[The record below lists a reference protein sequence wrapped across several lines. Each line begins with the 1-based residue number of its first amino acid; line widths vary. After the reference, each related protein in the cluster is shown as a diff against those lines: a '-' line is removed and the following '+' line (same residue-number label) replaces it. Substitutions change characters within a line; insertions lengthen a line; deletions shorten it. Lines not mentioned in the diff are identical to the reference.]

1 MTKNVEQYSST
12 WLKMKSA
19 LASLTGGS
27 GSYST
32 SSYGGPSSGAS
43 HAGFKRDIDQLV
55 SISESAKKLIQ
66 ERDSDGVVSFHYHDE
81 RQTAQSLQGKLESLE
96 KYAGN
101 VSTYLKNRIDQPFY
115 KAIDGVGAKL
125 EALSIASYK
134 TSNTIG
140 YQRTDVVK
148 DVYGNPMGTQKV
160 TPKEIGLEELYRVD
174 NPYKKTLQAS
184 YQDFK
189 NSKTYKDHQLTE
201 TEFLMASHHTR
212 AFNYESIRD
221 QQEAIEM
228 WRDIALGVGVV
239 VLTIFCPPA
248 GAVAGVVLAGA
259 EMYSAATGKDWG
271 TGRELSD
278 GERILRGSF
287 ALFDLIPG
295 AKYLHTVAKSGSV
308 VAAKGLLKTSLKEG
322 FEQGARNFDNG
333 LKLLTKFGDN
343 VLKQVDNFGRQGDQ
357 LLNKLLSSGADQLSA
372 GLKTIDGTISQ
383 AAQNFRLNM
392 GLEPQL
398 VSGVM
403 PSPGSS
409 SINKISNKLDDF
421 SKARKLRVSN
431 LDEVGEGAKKFFK
444 AEPVE
449 LPSGEIAYK
458 SADMVDGEAVL
469 VRSPEFLDESG
480 HIRWPDANGFVLD
493 SAGNPITEPAN
504 LKAGQ
509 FIDRYGNPY
518 GRFTSPLE
526 NGQKLPYETRGL
538 PYPEG
543 YQPYHKYEVVKDI
556 NRENIMKAFNEA
568 PQNLKNFLNER
579 LSKYGNPIDVLSN
592 IKKGEIAKVFGQ
604 GGGIQIQLGS
614 NLEYY
619 EILGFLKEVK

>member
-480 HIRWPDANGFVLD
+480 HIKWPDANGFVLD

-556 NRENIMKAFNEA
+556 NIENVKLGFSTLSSNDRQLLSAEMERYGK
-568 PQNLKNFLNER
+568 NLDDLA
-579 LSKYGNPIDVLSN
+579 NPKV
-592 IKKGEIAKVFGQ
+592 GEIAKVFGQ
-604 GGGIQIQLGS
+604 GGGTQIQFEIS
-614 NLEYY
+614 VKWY
-619 EILGFLKEVK
+619 EKMGLLKEVD

>member
-1 MTKNVEQYSST
+1 MTKNVEQRSST

-228 WRDIALGVGVV
+228 WRDLAIGGGLLLLG
-239 VLTIFCPPA
+239 LFCPPA
-248 GAVAGVVLAGA
+248 GGFVLAA
-259 EMYSAATGKDWG
+259 SLTMSAADMYSALSGRDWG
-271 TGRELSD
+271 TGRELSTE
-278 GERILRGSF
+278 ERVLRGSF
-287 ALFDLIPG
+287 ALLELVPG
-295 AKYLHTVAKSGSV
+295 IGYLNDVAKSGGKVAVKNV
-308 VAAKGLLKTSLKEG
+308 VKNSLREG
-322 FEQGARNFDNG
+322 FEQGAKNFDNMV
-333 LKLLTKFGDN
+333 KLTSKFGDN
-343 VLKQVDNFGRQGDQ
+343 VLSKIDDFGRQADQ
-357 LLNKLLSSGADQLSA
+357 VFNKLASKGADSLST
-372 GLKTIDGTISQ
+372 GLKNVDQGISQ

-398 VSGVM
+398 VSGAM

-409 SINKISNKLDDF
+409 SINKITNKLDDF
-421 SKARKLRVSN
+421 SKARKLRVSD
-431 LDEVGEGAKKFFK
+431 LDEVVGEGGSIKFHESPLPTAKRFNETDIIDYTQTMGKHYTADDITKLTELTTHNADSKTALLGYFEPNSVQSYEQIAHANGWTYFDAGNDGWGAMAKIDPQLATKVNEEFLIKQIREGKDFILTSDPYK
-444 AEPVE
+444 AR
-449 LPSGEIAYK
+449 EIADLTGKGFSYANEIDILANSGYK
-458 SADMVDGEAVL
+458 
-469 VRSPEFLDESG
+469 
-480 HIRWPDANGFVLD
+480 I
-493 SAGNPITEPAN
+493 
-504 LKAGQ
+504 K
-509 FIDRYGNPY
+509 RYGNMWRAY
-518 GRFTSPLE
+518 
-526 NGQKLPYETRGL
+526 K
-538 PYPEG
+538 
-543 YQPYHKYEVVKDI
+543 
-556 NRENIMKAFNEA
+556 
-568 PQNLKNFLNER
+568 
-579 LSKYGNPIDVLSN
+579 
-592 IKKGEIAKVFGQ
+592 
-604 GGGIQIQLGS
+604 
-614 NLEYY
+614 
-619 EILGFLKEVK
+619 

>member
-212 AFNYESIRD
+212 AFDYESIRD

-228 WRDIALGVGVV
+228 WRDLAIGGGLLLLG
-239 VLTIFCPPA
+239 LFCPPA
-248 GAVAGVVLAGA
+248 GGFVLAA
-259 EMYSAATGKDWG
+259 SLTMSAADMYSALSGRDWG
-271 TGRELSD
+271 TGRELD
-278 GERILRGSF
+278 PTERGLRGFF
-287 ALFDLIPG
+287 ALIDLVPG
-295 AKYLHTVAKSGSV
+295 GISLI
-308 VAAKGLLKTSLKEG
+308 KGGKGTGKLVGKQLLKEG
-322 FEQGARNFDNG
+322 AEQGAHTIDDG
-333 LKLLTKFGDN
+333 LKALAKFGDN
-343 VLKQVDNFGRQGDQ
+343 VLKQVDNFGSQGDQ
-357 LLNKLLSSGADQLSA
+357 LLNKLIASSADQLSA

-398 VSGVM
+398 VSGAM

-409 SINKISNKLDDF
+409 SINKITNKLDDF
-421 SKARKLRVSN
+421 SKARKLRVSD
-431 LDEVGEGAKKFFK
+431 LDEVGSAINKVDVKSLTAADIPTVKSGKFAEFFNNLSVEELEYLWSDKAIRRKIERQLRYPGGMHEWHLVSRAPQFK
-444 AEPVE
+444 YWGIDFETIADLRTAIDDVKFVN
-449 LPSGEIAYK
+449 PSGVHGGLGSTKAHNE
-458 SADMVDGEAVL
+458 L
-469 VRSPEFLDESG
+469 LD
-480 HIRWPDANGFVLD
+480 I
-493 SAGNPITEPAN
+493 
-504 LKAGQ
+504 
-509 FIDRYGNPY
+509 ID
-518 GRFTSPLE
+518 TSIDYSMF
-526 NGQKLPYETRGL
+526 KR
-538 PYPEG
+538 
-543 YQPYHKYEVVKDI
+543 
-556 NRENIMKAFNEA
+556 R
-568 PQNLKNFLNER
+568 LNNWAHYR
-579 LSKYGNPIDVLSN
+579 L
-592 IKKGEIAKVFGQ
+592 Q
-604 GGGIQIQLGS
+604 GGVSSLPAGLR
-614 NLEYY
+614 
-619 EILGFLKEVK
+619 ILGGN

>member
-1 MTKNVEQYSST
+1 
-12 WLKMKSA
+12 
-19 LASLTGGS
+19 
-27 GSYST
+27 
-32 SSYGGPSSGAS
+32 
-43 HAGFKRDIDQLV
+43 
-55 SISESAKKLIQ
+55 
-66 ERDSDGVVSFHYHDE
+66 
-81 RQTAQSLQGKLESLE
+81 
-96 KYAGN
+96 
-101 VSTYLKNRIDQPFY
+101 
-115 KAIDGVGAKL
+115 
-125 EALSIASYK
+125 
-134 TSNTIG
+134 
-140 YQRTDVVK
+140 
-148 DVYGNPMGTQKV
+148 
-160 TPKEIGLEELYRVD
+160 
-174 NPYKKTLQAS
+174 
-184 YQDFK
+184 
-189 NSKTYKDHQLTE
+189 
-201 TEFLMASHHTR
+201 MASHHTR

-228 WRDIALGVGVV
+228 WRDLAIGGGLLLLG
-239 VLTIFCPPA
+239 LFCPPA
-248 GAVAGVVLAGA
+248 GGFVLAA
-259 EMYSAATGKDWG
+259 SLTMSAADMYSALSGRDWG
-271 TGRELSD
+271 TGRELD
-278 GERILRGSF
+278 PTERGLRGFF
-287 ALFDLIPG
+287 ALIDLVPG
-295 AKYLHTVAKSGSV
+295 GISLI
-308 VAAKGLLKTSLKEG
+308 KGGKGTGKLVGKQLLKEG
-322 FEQGARNFDNG
+322 AEQGAHTIDDG
-333 LKLLTKFGDN
+333 LKALAKFGDN
-343 VLKQVDNFGRQGDQ
+343 VLKQVDNFGSQGDQ
-357 LLNKLLSSGADQLSA
+357 LLNKLIASSADQLSA

-392 GLEPQL
+392 VPEPQL
-398 VSGVM
+398 VSGAI

-409 SINKISNKLDDF
+409 SINKITNKLDDF

-480 HIRWPDANGFVLD
+480 HIKWPDANGFVLD

>member
-212 AFNYESIRD
+212 AFDYESIRD

-480 HIRWPDANGFVLD
+480 HIKWPDANGFVLD

>member
-148 DVYGNPMGTQKV
+148 DVYGNPIGTQKV

-189 NSKTYKDHQLTE
+189 NSKTYKDHKLTE

-228 WRDIALGVGVV
+228 WRDLAIGGGLLLLG
-239 VLTIFCPPA
+239 LFCPPA
-248 GAVAGVVLAGA
+248 GGFVLAA
-259 EMYSAATGKDWG
+259 SLTMSAADMYSALSGRDWG
-271 TGRELSD
+271 TGRELD
-278 GERILRGSF
+278 PTERGLRGFF
-287 ALFDLIPG
+287 ALIDLVPG
-295 AKYLHTVAKSGSV
+295 GISLI
-308 VAAKGLLKTSLKEG
+308 KGGKGTGKLVGKQLLKEG
-322 FEQGARNFDNG
+322 AEQGAHTIDDG
-333 LKLLTKFGDN
+333 LKALAKFGDN
-343 VLKQVDNFGRQGDQ
+343 VLKQVDNFGSQGDQ
-357 LLNKLLSSGADQLSA
+357 LLNKLIASSADQLSA

-398 VSGVM
+398 VSGAI

-409 SINKISNKLDDF
+409 SINKITNKLDDF

-431 LDEVGEGAKKFFK
+431 LDEVGEQITRLDEVTVSFNRNPKHDETEFVRQLKNQEEGMNKLTVQEYLDNRARYLEEGRALEGDAAQLAARKEALTKKYQEFVRSGMSRDEAKIK
-444 AEPVE
+444 AEEWLKTQAALHNPDQ
-449 LPSGEIAYK
+449 IA
-458 SADMVDGEAVL
+458 G
-469 VRSPEFLDESG
+469 
-480 HIRWPDANGFVLD
+480 
-493 SAGNPITEPAN
+493 GNPLNI
-504 LKAGQ
+504 GGMG
-509 FIDRYGNPY
+509 D
-518 GRFTSPLE
+518 
-526 NGQKLPYETRGL
+526 TRINSSLGS
-538 PYPEG
+538 
-543 YQPYHKYEVVKDI
+543 QWKY
-556 NRENIMKAFNEA
+556 R
-568 PQNLKNFLNER
+568 
-579 LSKYGNPIDVLSN
+579 IDVVD
-592 IKKGEIAKVFGQ
+592 E
-604 GGGIQIQLGS
+604 QIRNMAAQMTPQQLQTTYL
-614 NLEYY
+614 NVRLTY
-619 EILGFLKEVK
+619 

>member
-287 ALFDLIPG
+287 ALLELVPG
-295 AKYLHTVAKSGSV
+295 IGYLNDVAKSGGKVAVKNV
-308 VAAKGLLKTSLKEG
+308 VKNSLREG
-322 FEQGARNFDNG
+322 FEQGAKNFDNMV
-333 LKLLTKFGDN
+333 KLTSKFGDN
-343 VLKQVDNFGRQGDQ
+343 VLSKLDDFGRQADQ
-357 LLNKLLSSGADQLSA
+357 VFNKLASKGADSLSA
-372 GLKTIDGTISQ
+372 GLKNMDQGISQ

-398 VSGVM
+398 VSGAM

-421 SKARKLRVSN
+421 SKARKLRISD
-431 LDEVGEGAKKFFK
+431 LDEVGEQIV
-444 AEPVE
+444 PVDLSNPDLLRTKPKNSPDARKWLDKGGSIE
-449 LPSGEIAYK
+449 VDTSKIPPEWTYTDWEGNTIKYVDGFPDFK
-458 SADMVDGEAVL
+458 SAGFVDQEVRLKDGFDTRSKDFSRADKLAEKPKAPDATWHHHEDGETLQEIKTRIHA
-469 VRSPEFLDESG
+469 
-480 HIRWPDANGFVLD
+480 
-493 SAGNPITEPAN
+493 
-504 LKAGQ
+504 
-509 FIDRYGNPY
+509 
-518 GRFTSPLE
+518 RFTH
-526 NGQKLPYETRGL
+526 RG
-538 PYPEG
+538 
-543 YQPYHKYEVVKDI
+543 
-556 NRENIMKAFNEA
+556 
-568 PQNLKNFLNER
+568 
-579 LSKYGNPIDVLSN
+579 
-592 IKKGEIAKVFGQ
+592 
-604 GGGIQIQLGS
+604 
-614 NLEYY
+614 
-619 EILGFLKEVK
+619 GFSLRKR

>member
-32 SSYGGPSSGAS
+32 SSYGGPSGGAS
-43 HAGFKRDIDQLV
+43 NAGFKRDIDQLV

-66 ERDSDGVVSFHYHDE
+66 ERDSDGVVSFQYHDE

-148 DVYGNPMGTQKV
+148 DVYGNLIGTQKV

-189 NSKTYKDHQLTE
+189 NSKTYKDHKLTE

-228 WRDIALGVGVV
+228 WRDLALGAGVIILAV
-239 VLTIFCPPA
+239 FCPPA
-248 GAVAGVVLAGA
+248 AAVVGFTLAA
-259 EMYSAATGKDWG
+259 ADMYSAISGKDWG
-271 TGRELSD
+271 TGRQLSTE
-278 GERILRGSF
+278 ERVLRGGF
-287 ALFDLIPG
+287 ALLELVPG
-295 AKYLHTVAKSGSV
+295 IGYLNDVAKSGGKVAVKNV
-308 VAAKGLLKTSLKEG
+308 VKNSLREG
-322 FEQGARNFDNG
+322 FEQGAKNFDNMV
-333 LKLLTKFGDN
+333 KLTSKFGDN
-343 VLKQVDNFGRQGDQ
+343 VLSKLDDFGRQADQ
-357 LLNKLLSSGADQLSA
+357 VFNKLASKGADSLST
-372 GLKTIDGTISQ
+372 GLKNVDQGLSQ

-398 VSGVM
+398 VSGAM

-409 SINKISNKLDDF
+409 SINKITNKLDDF

-431 LDEVGEGAKKFFK
+431 LDEVGDDTFTWTLRGEKVTLNGVKVK
-444 AEPVE
+444 PVE
-449 LPSGEIAYK
+449 YVKRSQEELLLLRKEFNSTVRRDFLQQLSLDKERLIKLGFTDSDILKLADGKVPSGYQ
-458 SADMVDGEAVL
+458 V
-469 VRSPEFLDESG
+469 
-480 HIRWPDANGFVLD
+480 HH
-493 SAGNPITEPAN
+493 
-504 LKAGQ
+504 
-509 FIDRYGNPY
+509 
-518 GRFTSPLE
+518 
-526 NGQKLPYETRGL
+526 KLPLDDSGTNDFGNLVLIKNE
-538 PYPEG
+538 
-543 YQPYHKYEVVKDI
+543 PYHKVITNYQNSVARGLNVGQSKLVDWPIVK
-556 NRENIMKAFNEA
+556 
-568 PQNLKNFLNER
+568 
-579 LSKYGNPIDVLSN
+579 
-592 IKKGEIAKVFGQ
+592 
-604 GGGIQIQLGS
+604 GS
-614 NLEYY
+614 IYPNY
-619 EILGFLKEVK
+619 

>member
-32 SSYGGPSSGAS
+32 SSYGGPSGGAS
-43 HAGFKRDIDQLV
+43 NAGFKRDIDQLV

-66 ERDSDGVVSFHYHDE
+66 ERDSDGVVSFQYHDE

-148 DVYGNPMGTQKV
+148 DVYGNPIGTQKV

-189 NSKTYKDHQLTE
+189 NSKTYKDHKLTE

-228 WRDIALGVGVV
+228 WRDLAIGGGLLLLG
-239 VLTIFCPPA
+239 LFCPPA
-248 GAVAGVVLAGA
+248 GGFVLAA
-259 EMYSAATGKDWG
+259 SLTMSAADMYSALSGRDWG
-271 TGRELSD
+271 TGRELD
-278 GERILRGSF
+278 PTERGLRGFF
-287 ALFDLIPG
+287 ALIDLVPG
-295 AKYLHTVAKSGSV
+295 GISLI
-308 VAAKGLLKTSLKEG
+308 KGGKGTGKLVGKQLLKEG
-322 FEQGARNFDNG
+322 AEQGAHTIDDG
-333 LKLLTKFGDN
+333 LKALAKFGDN
-343 VLKQVDNFGRQGDQ
+343 VLKQVDNFGSQGNQ
-357 LLNKLLSSGADQLSA
+357 LLNKLIASSADQLSA

-398 VSGVM
+398 VSGAI

-409 SINKISNKLDDF
+409 TINKITNKLDDF
-421 SKARKLRVSN
+421 SKARKLRVSD
-431 LDEVGEGAKKFFK
+431 LDEVGEQIV
-444 AEPVE
+444 PVDLSNPDLLRTKPKNSPDARKWLDKGGSIE
-449 LPSGEIAYK
+449 VDTSKIPPEWTYTDWEGNTIRYVDGFPDFK
-458 SADMVDGEAVL
+458 SAGFVDQEVRLKDGFDTRSKDFSRADKLAEKPKAPDATWHHHEDGETLQEIKTRIHA
-469 VRSPEFLDESG
+469 
-480 HIRWPDANGFVLD
+480 
-493 SAGNPITEPAN
+493 
-504 LKAGQ
+504 
-509 FIDRYGNPY
+509 
-518 GRFTSPLE
+518 RFTH
-526 NGQKLPYETRGL
+526 RG
-538 PYPEG
+538 
-543 YQPYHKYEVVKDI
+543 
-556 NRENIMKAFNEA
+556 
-568 PQNLKNFLNER
+568 
-579 LSKYGNPIDVLSN
+579 
-592 IKKGEIAKVFGQ
+592 
-604 GGGIQIQLGS
+604 
-614 NLEYY
+614 
-619 EILGFLKEVK
+619 GFSLRKR

>member
-248 GAVAGVVLAGA
+248 GAVAGVVLAG
-259 EMYSAATGKDWG
+259 G
-271 TGRELSD
+271 
-278 GERILRGSF
+278 
-287 ALFDLIPG
+287 
-295 AKYLHTVAKSGSV
+295 
-308 VAAKGLLKTSLKEG
+308 
-322 FEQGARNFDNG
+322 
-333 LKLLTKFGDN
+333 
-343 VLKQVDNFGRQGDQ
+343 
-357 LLNKLLSSGADQLSA
+357 
-372 GLKTIDGTISQ
+372 
-383 AAQNFRLNM
+383 
-392 GLEPQL
+392 
-398 VSGVM
+398 
-403 PSPGSS
+403 
-409 SINKISNKLDDF
+409 
-421 SKARKLRVSN
+421 
-431 LDEVGEGAKKFFK
+431 
-444 AEPVE
+444 
-449 LPSGEIAYK
+449 
-458 SADMVDGEAVL
+458 
-469 VRSPEFLDESG
+469 
-480 HIRWPDANGFVLD
+480 
-493 SAGNPITEPAN
+493 
-504 LKAGQ
+504 
-509 FIDRYGNPY
+509 
-518 GRFTSPLE
+518 
-526 NGQKLPYETRGL
+526 
-538 PYPEG
+538 
-543 YQPYHKYEVVKDI
+543 
-556 NRENIMKAFNEA
+556 
-568 PQNLKNFLNER
+568 
-579 LSKYGNPIDVLSN
+579 
-592 IKKGEIAKVFGQ
+592 
-604 GGGIQIQLGS
+604 
-614 NLEYY
+614 
-619 EILGFLKEVK
+619 

>member
-19 LASLTGGS
+19 QASLTGGS

-271 TGRELSD
+271 PGRELSD

-322 FEQGARNFDNG
+322 FEQGARNFDNMV
-333 LKLLTKFGDN
+333 KLTSKFGDN
-343 VLKQVDNFGRQGDQ
+343 VLSKLDDFGRQADQ
-357 LLNKLLSSGADQLSA
+357 VFNKLASKGADSLST
-372 GLKTIDGTISQ
+372 GLKNVDQGLSQ

-398 VSGVM
+398 VSGAM

-409 SINKISNKLDDF
+409 SINKISNQLDDF
-421 SKARKLRVSN
+421 SKARKLRISN
-431 LDEVGEGAKKFFK
+431 LDEVGDTILRDGSHFDEFGKLKPNVRYQA
-444 AEPVE
+444 
-449 LPSGEIAYK
+449 GEYEYLYRTDDLGRLQEWDAQ
-458 SADMVDGEAVL
+458 DL
-469 VRSPEFLDESG
+469 QLTQRS
-480 HIRWPDANGFVLD
+480 
-493 SAGNPITEPAN
+493 
-504 LKAGQ
+504 
-509 FIDRYGNPY
+509 
-518 GRFTSPLE
+518 
-526 NGQKLPYETRGL
+526 
-538 PYPEG
+538 
-543 YQPYHKYEVVKDI
+543 
-556 NRENIMKAFNEA
+556 
-568 PQNLKNFLNER
+568 ER
-579 LSKYGNPIDVLSN
+579 LSHAARTPGKLKGDHAGHLAGDRFGGSPELDNLVSQLQGVNLSDYKKLENQWAKALEEGKKVSVQVRVNYAGDSLRPSSFDVTYFIDGKPHYSH
-592 IKKGEIAKVFGQ
+592 IK
-604 GGGIQIQLGS
+604 
-614 NLEYY
+614 N
-619 EILGFLKEVK
+619 

>member
-189 NSKTYKDHQLTE
+189 NSKTYKDHKLTE

-228 WRDIALGVGVV
+228 WRDLAIGGGLLLLG
-239 VLTIFCPPA
+239 LFCPPA
-248 GAVAGVVLAGA
+248 GGFVLAA
-259 EMYSAATGKDWG
+259 SLTMSAADMYSALSGRDWG
-271 TGRELSD
+271 TGRELD
-278 GERILRGSF
+278 PTERGLRGFF
-287 ALFDLIPG
+287 ALIDLVPG
-295 AKYLHTVAKSGSV
+295 GISLI
-308 VAAKGLLKTSLKEG
+308 KGGKGTGKLVGKQLLKEG
-322 FEQGARNFDNG
+322 AEQGAHTIDDG
-333 LKLLTKFGDN
+333 LKTLAKFGDN
-343 VLKQVDNFGRQGDQ
+343 VLKQVDNFGSQGDQ
-357 LLNKLLSSGADQLSA
+357 LLNKLIASSADQLSA

-398 VSGVM
+398 VSGAI

-431 LDEVGEGAKKFFK
+431 LDEVGEQITRLDEVTVSFNRNPKHDETEFVRQLKNQEEGMNKLTVQEYLDNRARYLEEGRALEGDAAQLAARKEALTKKYQEFVRSGMSRDEAKIK
-444 AEPVE
+444 AEEWLKTQAALHNPDQ
-449 LPSGEIAYK
+449 IA
-458 SADMVDGEAVL
+458 G
-469 VRSPEFLDESG
+469 
-480 HIRWPDANGFVLD
+480 
-493 SAGNPITEPAN
+493 GNPLNI
-504 LKAGQ
+504 GGMG
-509 FIDRYGNPY
+509 D
-518 GRFTSPLE
+518 
-526 NGQKLPYETRGL
+526 TRINSSLGS
-538 PYPEG
+538 
-543 YQPYHKYEVVKDI
+543 QWKY
-556 NRENIMKAFNEA
+556 R
-568 PQNLKNFLNER
+568 
-579 LSKYGNPIDVLSN
+579 IDVVD
-592 IKKGEIAKVFGQ
+592 E
-604 GGGIQIQLGS
+604 QIRNMAAQMTPQQLQTTYL
-614 NLEYY
+614 NVRLTY
-619 EILGFLKEVK
+619 

>member
-1 MTKNVEQYSST
+1 MTKNVEQRSST

-228 WRDIALGVGVV
+228 WRDLAIGGGLLLLG
-239 VLTIFCPPA
+239 LFCPPA
-248 GAVAGVVLAGA
+248 GGFVLAA
-259 EMYSAATGKDWG
+259 SLTMSAADMYSALSGRDWG
-271 TGRELSD
+271 TGRQLSTE
-278 GERILRGSF
+278 ERVLRGSF
-287 ALFDLIPG
+287 ALLELVPG
-295 AKYLHTVAKSGSV
+295 IGYLNDVAKSGGKVAVKNV
-308 VAAKGLLKTSLKEG
+308 VKNSLREG
-322 FEQGARNFDNG
+322 FEQGAKNFDNMV
-333 LKLLTKFGDN
+333 KLTSKFGDN
-343 VLKQVDNFGRQGDQ
+343 VLSKIDDFGRQADQ
-357 LLNKLLSSGADQLSA
+357 VFNKLASKGADSLST
-372 GLKTIDGTISQ
+372 GLKNVDQGISQ

-398 VSGVM
+398 VSGAM

-409 SINKISNKLDDF
+409 SINKITNKLDDF
-421 SKARKLRVSN
+421 SKARKLRVSD
-431 LDEVGEGAKKFFK
+431 LDEVVGEGGSIKFHESPLPTAKRFNETDIIDYTQTMGKHYTADDITKLTELTTHNADSKTALLGYFEPNSVQSYEQIAHANGWTYFDAGNDGWGAMAKIDPQLATKVNEEFLIKQIREGKDFILTSDPYK
-444 AEPVE
+444 AR
-449 LPSGEIAYK
+449 EIADLTGKGFSYANEIDILANSGYK
-458 SADMVDGEAVL
+458 
-469 VRSPEFLDESG
+469 
-480 HIRWPDANGFVLD
+480 I
-493 SAGNPITEPAN
+493 
-504 LKAGQ
+504 K
-509 FIDRYGNPY
+509 RYGNMWRAY
-518 GRFTSPLE
+518 
-526 NGQKLPYETRGL
+526 K
-538 PYPEG
+538 
-543 YQPYHKYEVVKDI
+543 
-556 NRENIMKAFNEA
+556 
-568 PQNLKNFLNER
+568 
-579 LSKYGNPIDVLSN
+579 
-592 IKKGEIAKVFGQ
+592 
-604 GGGIQIQLGS
+604 
-614 NLEYY
+614 
-619 EILGFLKEVK
+619 